1 MQITSDSFFNF
12 FCPNFISDLWFIRT
26 VPQMPLYS
34 ATEIHISRTSMSIS
48 NSPDLDA
55 FTKSV
60 LPFGSTKLATSST
73 HDRLPFEDRRKGGS
87 DDHNRT
93 ERRQFGDGHRGL
105 SGAGRELAL
114 AIDRYKL
121 RHHRRYL
128 TCDELLR
135 VMMQLGYVK
144 T

>member
-1 MQITSDSFFNF
+1 
-12 FCPNFISDLWFIRT
+12 
-26 VPQMPLYS
+26 
-34 ATEIHISRTSMSIS
+34 MSIS
-48 NSPDLDA
+48 NSTDLGG
-55 FTKSV
+55 FTIPS
-60 LPFGSTKLATSST
+60 LPFGSNKLAPGSI
-73 HDRLPFEDRRKGGS
+73 PNQAFIERRKGMK
-87 DDHNRT
+87 DDPQRV

-135 VMMQLGYVK
+135 VMMQLGYTK
-144 T
+144 S

>member
-1 MQITSDSFFNF
+1 MISNRLPVIPDLRLKQEVSLE
-12 FCPNFISDLWFIRT
+12 PNSLAHFVRYSRT
-26 VPQMPLYS
+26 IMS
-34 ATEIHISRTSMSIS
+34 ISRTS
-48 NSPDLDA
+48 DLSA
-55 FTKSV
+55 FTIPS
-60 LPFGSTKLATSST
+60 LPFGSSKLSPNSATENSVFS
-73 HDRLPFEDRRKGGS
+73 DRRKRSS
-87 DDHNRT
+87 DDPNQI

-135 VMMQLGYVK
+135 VMMQLGYTK
-144 T
+144 S

>member
-1 MQITSDSFFNF
+1 MSLANSANITSFPS
-12 FCPNFISDLWFIRT
+12 
-26 VPQMPLYS
+26 S
-34 ATEIHISRTSMSIS
+34 A
-48 NSPDLDA
+48 
-55 FTKSV
+55 
-60 LPFGSTKLATSST
+60 LPFGSSKLAKPVMDST
-73 HDRLPFEDRRKGGS
+73 QTFPDRRKQS
-87 DDHNRT
+87 VEDPNRL

-135 VMMQLGYVK
+135 VMMQLGYTK
-144 T
+144 

>member
-1 MQITSDSFFNF
+1 M
-12 FCPNFISDLWFIRT
+12 
-26 VPQMPLYS
+26 
-34 ATEIHISRTSMSIS
+34 
-48 NSPDLDA
+48 
-55 FTKSV
+55 
-60 LPFGSTKLATSST
+60 
-73 HDRLPFEDRRKGGS
+73 
-87 DDHNRT
+87 
-93 ERRQFGDGHRGL
+93 
-105 SGAGRELAL
+105 AL

>member
-1 MQITSDSFFNF
+1 
-12 FCPNFISDLWFIRT
+12 
-26 VPQMPLYS
+26 MPLYS

-73 HDRLPFEDRRKGGS
+73 HDGLPFKDRRKGGA